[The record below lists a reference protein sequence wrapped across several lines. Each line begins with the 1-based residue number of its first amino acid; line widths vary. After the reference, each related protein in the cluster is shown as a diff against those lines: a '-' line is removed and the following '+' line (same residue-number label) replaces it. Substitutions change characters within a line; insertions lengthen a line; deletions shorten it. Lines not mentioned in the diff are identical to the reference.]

1 MQHGGVSDVRVP
13 QFRLGFWGSGFPIMF
28 GCSLEHFCEIAG
40 CIFSAEGLGRFNDGC
55 TWMFM
60 GLSI

>member
-1 MQHGGVSDVRVP
+1 
-13 QFRLGFWGSGFPIMF
+13 MF